1 MVASD
6 RRAVTESL
14 PRGILDGRLRA
25 QTRRRER
32 GSGLLSDGEFDD
44 LYRRH
49 RGGVYRAIR
58 GLVLDGRAVE
68 DLAHDTFQR
77 AWCERA
83 RWADGT
89 EAVTQVYRIA
99 VRLALARARR
109 RRLLD
114 LACPWRP
121 VTVGGDA
128 AGTVVGAALAEL
140 TPRQRTVLVLAH
152 YAGLDRTQIGA
163 VLGLPSREVGARLAD
178 ALAAMRELIAVQE
191 EGSHVTG

>member
-1 MVASD
+1 
-6 RRAVTESL
+6 
-14 PRGILDGRLRA
+14 
-25 QTRRRER
+25 
-32 GSGLLSDGEFDD
+32 LLSDDEFDD

-58 GLVLDGRAVE
+58 GLVLDGDAVE
-68 DLAHDTFQR
+68 DLAQDAFQR

-83 RWADGT
+83 RWADGG
-89 EAVTQVYRIA
+89 EAVTQVYRNA
-99 VRLALARARR
+99 VRLARARLR
-109 RRLLD
+109 KRRLLD

-121 VTVGGDA
+121 MTVPGDA
-128 AGTVVGAALAEL
+128 AETAVGAALAEL

-163 VLGLPSREVGARLAD
+163 VLGLPSHEVGVRMAG
-178 ALAAMRELIAVQE
+178 ALAALRELITAEE